1 MKEADTGA
9 PPSNMMAEVLRLL
22 KPFWPVVATA
32 TLLGIVGG
40 LTATGLLGRINQTL
54 QRGELTPGFWLDF
67 AGLLSVSVAGTSVAG
82 ILNSLVGQKII
93 ASLRKDISS
102 RILRAPLDAIERYRS
117 HRLLATLNNDIDT
130 VSAFT
135 FNFST
140 YAIALAMAL
149 GGLVYLLWLSRTL
162 FVFSVAFLATG
173 MLLTAFSRHGW
184 MKDYEGVRD
193 AQDDLQKQYRAII
206 EGAKELRINQDRRAR
221 VFGIQLGGAVDAIAR
236 LKSHAMGR
244 YWLMSGASTAL
255 LFIFIGIMLTAR
267 RQLGIDSADVSAAVI
282 VLLFI
287 KGPMEQL
294 AGALP
299 VMGQAFVSM
308 KKLAALSAAFSN
320 PEPDISLAPQE
331 VGEPVLSMNSLALEQ
346 VGYTFLPDGGTGFSL
361 GPVSL
366 DIRAGEILF
375 IVGKNGSGKTTLIK
389 LLLGLY
395 APDRGRILYNGQP
408 VTAAGRDAYRRLF
421 TTVFADYYLFDE
433 ILVDPVRARES
444 QRYLE
449 RLDLARKVRIQNGR
463 FSTTDLSTGQ
473 RKRLALLQA
482 YLEDRPVIV
491 FDEWAADQDPV
502 FRQVFYTE
510 LLPDL
515 KRRGKTLI
523 VISHDDRYFSA
534 ADRIIYM
541 ADGRIA
547 K

>member
-1 MKEADTGA
+1 MMDADTGTPA
-9 PPSNMMAEVLRLL
+9 SHMMAEVLRLL

-40 LTATGLLGRINQTL
+40 LTTTGLLARINQTL
-54 QRGELTPGFWLDF
+54 QRGELSPGFWLNF
-67 AGLLSVSVAGTSVAG
+67 TALLSVSVVGTAVAG
-82 ILNSLVGQKII
+82 VLNSLIGQKII

-135 FNFST
+135 FNFSA
-140 YAIALAMAL
+140 YAIALAVTL
-149 GGLVYLLWLSRTL
+149 GGLIYLSWLSWTL
-162 FVFSVAFLATG
+162 FAFSLVFLAAG

-206 EGAKELRINQDRRAR
+206 EGAKELRINQTRRAR
-221 VFGIQLGGAVDAIAR
+221 VFGIQLGGAVDTIAR
-236 LKSHAMGR
+236 LKSHAMGQM
-244 YWLMSGASTAL
+244 WMMNGASTAL

-267 RQLGIDSADVSAAVI
+267 RFLGIDSADISAAVI

-294 AGALP
+294 ANALP
-299 VMGQAFVSM
+299 VLGQAYVSM
-308 KKLAALSAAFSN
+308 KKLAALSSAFSN
-320 PEPDISLAPQE
+320 PEPDISLAPPGEDE
-331 VGEPVLSMNSLALEQ
+331 VTMSLNGLSLEQ
-346 VGYTFLPDGGTGFSL
+346 VGYTFKPNGGTGFSL

-366 DIRAGEILF
+366 DIRAGEFVF
-375 IVGKNGSGKTTLIK
+375 IVGENGSGKTTLIK
-389 LLLGLY
+389 ILLGLY
-395 APDRGRILYNGQP
+395 APDRGRILYDGRP

-433 ILVDPVRARES
+433 ILVDTARAGDS

-449 RLDLARKVRIQNGR
+449 RLDLAHKVRIQNGR

-473 RKRLALLQA
+473 RKRLALVQA

-515 KRRGKTLI
+515 KRMGKTLI
-523 VISHDDRYFSA
+523 VISHDDRYFSV
-534 ADRIIYM
+534 ADRIIVM

-547 K
+547 Q